1 MTVDLQQTFCNQE
14 LTDVLPKWRHT
25 ILRNSH
31 KFFSLVCMLPLTSQ
45 TIYLPVESN
54 LQPWSIGFIRQTW
67 SWNYEFANGVLA
79 TEMLEIRLAP
89 SLRTVASEMSLIIC
103 N

>member
-1 MTVDLQQTFCNQE
+1 MTVDLQQTFYNQE

-79 TEMLEIRLAP
+79 TEMLSQLPRDQTC
-89 SLRTVASEMSLIIC
+89 SLPQDSS
-103 N
+103 